1 MIRYTDGSQKVLSS
15 SDFDKETKNRR
26 ESDSY
31 WQTIKTIQLVPT
43 SKFGIGKVICFEF
56 VAIGFKSKIND
67 LTNRHDVEYN

>member
-43 SKFGIGKVICFEF
+43 SKFGIGKTICFEF